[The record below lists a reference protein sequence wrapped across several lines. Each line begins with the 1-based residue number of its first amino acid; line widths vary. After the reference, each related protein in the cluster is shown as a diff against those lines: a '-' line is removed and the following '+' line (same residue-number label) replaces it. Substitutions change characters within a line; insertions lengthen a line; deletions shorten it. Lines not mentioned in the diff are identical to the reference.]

1 MNCLRSKSKFTRPY
15 IWRLMS
21 FRRLTGVEIVGAP
34 VALTEIHLCS
44 QSRFCGQM
52 NQRLYNTAY
61 PAVLL
66 RQVGSEMTHFSSLK
80 TDCAMSKSL
89 YTRHHAIDA
98 PSAVATMTWVSGL

>member
-1 MNCLRSKSKFTRPY
+1 
-15 IWRLMS
+15 MS

-61 PAVLL
+61 PSVLL
-66 RQVGSEMTHFSSLK
+66 GQVGSEAILLVF
-80 TDCAMSKSL
+80 
-89 YTRHHAIDA
+89 TRLFPKLTNIQ
-98 PSAVATMTWVSGL
+98 PRIS